1 MASRAIWKG
10 QLRLSLV
17 SISVEIHSATKTARR
32 ISFRQIHGPS
42 GKPIRYEK
50 TVAGIGPVDKDEI
63 MKGYALGDNE
73 YLLID
78 PEEIDAI
85 KLETK
90 KTFEMVQFVGHD
102 EISPLYYDQ
111 PYYIVPTDEL
121 AEDAYRVVRDALR
134 RSGKV
139 GLGQLTIYGSEKLC
153 AVRPCGD
160 GLLMETL
167 FYADEIKDADPLFAS
182 IEDDEVDQDLLT
194 VAEQLIEKKTAPFDA
209 AAFTDNYDKAL
220 RALIEDKRKGRA
232 PRVSTEG
239 DARPSG
245 DNVVDLMQA
254 LRDSLKA
261 SGGASSAKAFGGAS
275 AGSSTAK
282 PTAKSADAKSSTS
295 KATKSS
301 GTKAAATK
309 SSGRKTAAKTGDDA
323 GDKAAPASS
332 RRAGSARKAS

>member
-17 SISVEIHSATKTARR
+17 AIPVEIHSATKTARR
-32 ISFRQIHGPS
+32 VSFRQIHGPS

-50 TVAGIGPVDKDEI
+50 TVAGIGPVDTDDI

-73 YLLID
+73 YLLIEPD
-78 PEEIDAI
+78 EIDAI

-90 KTFEMVQFVGHD
+90 KTFELVQFVGMD

-134 RSGKV
+134 KSGRV
-139 GLGQLTIYGSEKLC
+139 GLGQLTVHGSEKLC

-167 FYADEIKDADPLFAS
+167 FYADEIKDADPLFSS
-182 IEDDEVDQDLLT
+182 IEDEEADEDLLN
-194 VAEQLIEKKTAPFDA
+194 VAEALIEKKTAPFDA
-209 AAFTDNYDKAL
+209 AAFTDHYDKAL
-220 RALIEDKRKGRA
+220 RSLIEDKRKGRA
-232 PRVSTEG
+232 PRVTTEG
-239 DARPSG
+239 ESRPSG

-254 LRDSLKA
+254 LRESLKA
-261 SGGASSAKAFGGAS
+261 SGGSGGKAGAKAA
-275 AGSSTAK
+275 
-282 PTAKSADAKSSTS
+282 PKSAP
-295 KATKSS
+295 
-301 GTKAAATK
+301 KAAAK
-309 SSGRKTAAKTGDDA
+309 PAAKPAAKTTAATKTRASRAKSTARPADKADDDDDA
-323 GDKAAPASS
+323 PAKPAKAPA
-332 RRAGSARKAS
+332 RRAPARKAG

>member
-17 SISVEIHSATKTARR
+17 AIPVEIHSATKTARR
-32 ISFRQIHGPS
+32 VSFRQIHGPT

-50 TVAGIGPVDKDEI
+50 TVAGVGPIDPDDI

-73 YLLID
+73 YLLIEPD
-78 PEEIDAI
+78 EIDAI

-90 KTFEMVQFVGHD
+90 KTFELVQFVGQN

-134 RSGKV
+134 KSGKV
-139 GLGQLTIYGSEKLC
+139 GLGQLTVHGSEKLC

-167 FYADEIKDADPLFAS
+167 FYADEIKEAEPLFSS
-182 IEDDEVDQDLLT
+182 IEDQEADEDLLN
-194 VAEQLIEKKTAPFDA
+194 VAEALIEKKTAPFDA
-209 AAFTDNYDKAL
+209 AAFTDHYDKAL
-220 RALIEDKRKGRA
+220 RSLIEDKRKGRA
-232 PRVSTEG
+232 PRVTTEG
-239 DARPSG
+239 ESRPSG

-261 SGGASSAKAFGGAS
+261 SGGAGDKAPAR
-275 AGSSTAK
+275 K
-282 PTAKSADAKSSTS
+282 PAAKSAP
-295 KATKSS
+295 
-301 GTKAAATK
+301 KAAAK
-309 SSGRKTAAKTGDDA
+309 STAARASGGAKARSSRG
-323 GDKAAPASS
+323 KAAAKADEVEDKDEDEAPAKPAKAPA
-332 RRAGSARKAS
+332 RRAPTRKAG